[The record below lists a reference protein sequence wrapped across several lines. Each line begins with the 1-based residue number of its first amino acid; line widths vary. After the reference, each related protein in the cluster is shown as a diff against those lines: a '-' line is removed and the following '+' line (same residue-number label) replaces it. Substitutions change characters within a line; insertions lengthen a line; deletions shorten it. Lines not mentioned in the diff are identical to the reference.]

1 MSFRFSLAIFFK
13 GPDHPYQLGRRL
25 FNESVGWNDEI
36 KREKTLGGEVQE
48 WEKQRYDVCQ
58 EGEEERNKVKRA
70 SKWTECNLKTSIE
83 IVSILPYTYVN
94 SKYIM

>member
-1 MSFRFSLAIFFK
+1 MRVQIEMMKSNEK
-13 GPDHPYQLGRRL
+13 RR
-25 FNESVGWNDEI
+25 
-36 KREKTLGGEVQE
+36 QE
-48 WEKQRYDVCQ
+48 ERCKSERNKDMMFDVCK

-94 SKYIM
+94 SKYIMQYNSIELQAFRSEQFGQSGKVT